1 MLRKCR
7 GACSVVGRLPLRSP
21 IDSGTVAQNG
31 GIRIKTTAGVKL
43 PFNPKKSASLPKTI
57 KAHLLIAELQAE
69 GRRERFAAS
78 FDQHFPDDD
87 EPRVPDPLASAQSR
101 RAQGVSA

>member
-1 MLRKCR
+1 MHRF
-7 GACSVVGRLPLRSP
+7 
-21 IDSGTVAQNG
+21 
-31 GIRIKTTAGVKL
+31 RIKTTAGVKL

-69 GRRERFAAS
+69 ARRERFAAS
-78 FDQHFPDDD
+78 FDQHFLDDA

-101 RAQGVSA
+101 RAQGVAL